1 MNQKQALA
9 IIAQLGGNG
18 FKVMTGA
25 KNFTFGPSGLT
36 FKIGQNSRRIN
47 GVRIQLE
54 PTDVYT
60 VEFLR
65 INRNCVSVVSKHE
78 DVYCHDLQELF
89 EKNTGMYTTLY

>member
-1 MNQKQALA
+1 MNQKQALT

-25 KNFTFGPSGLT
+25 KNFVYGSGALT
-36 FKIGQNSRRIN
+36 FKIGRNCHNIN
-47 GVRIQLE
+47 GVCIHLE

-65 INRNCVSVVSKHE
+65 VSKKGITVVSKHE
-78 DVYCHDLQELF
+78 DVYCHDLQNLF
-89 EKNTGMYTTLY
+89 EKKTGMYTSLY